1 MLQFC
6 SASSPSLLLILQ
18 PKAKWPKHR
27 RMIRK
32 GELFKSFKKTKRH
45 KHHNMTHRMLLMLTD
60 PKKRTL
66 ALTRA
71 HATYLE
77 TVPFRVVAGENDLHV
92 LQGVP
97 GRNVF

>member
-1 MLQFC
+1 
-6 SASSPSLLLILQ
+6 
-18 PKAKWPKHR
+18 
-27 RMIRK
+27 
-32 GELFKSFKKTKRH
+32 
-45 KHHNMTHRMLLMLTD
+45 MTHRMLLMLTD